1 MAVLAYAWPA
11 ARIAPRDLPVG
22 IVGTSTASQA
32 AVEGL
37 AHGKPGAF
45 DFRLYSDEA
54 SARTAIRNRDVYGAF
69 AVRPGGITVLEST
82 AASPTVAQL
91 LDNTGRQLAARAS
104 AAAAKRAAAKAAAER
119 AAQPAHGKST
129 GAAHGKSEGAG
140 KGKSSGADKGGS
152 GKAGKGGTAA
162 GKDGSGKGGS
172 GAVKAAHIHVKTVD
186 VVRISADDPR
196 GAVFSSSLLPM
207 TICSIIIALVVALTL
222 RLRPAARVAVLIVVS
237 GTAALAVYVVAQ
249 GFLGALPHDHLATWA
264 SLALTILAM
273 SSFAAGMITLVGSRG
288 LGPSAAL
295 MVFVG
300 NPFAGSTSAPELLPT
315 AVHDIGQWLPPGA
328 GASLVRGTA
337 YFDGNGSAAHVAVL
351 VLWSVLGLTAVM
363 FGHHVYPLTRVPVV
377 DGARAES
384 GDPAPEAATPGVRP
398 SADVDSVTPVGVG
411 THAHSHARHAAGA

>member
-69 AVRPGGITVLEST
+69 AVRPGSITVLEST

-119 AAQPAHGKST
+119 AAQPAHDKST
-129 GAAHGKSEGAG
+129 GAGHGKSA
-140 KGKSSGADKGGS
+140 GADKGGS
-152 GKAGKGGTAA
+152 GKAGKGGSAV
-162 GKDGSGKGGS
+162 GKDGSGKAGS

-222 RLRPAARVAVLIVVS
+222 RLRPVARVVVLIVVS

-264 SLALTILAM
+264 SLALTVLAM
-273 SSFAAGMITLVGSRG
+273 SSFTAGMITLVGSRG

-351 VLWSVLGLTAVM
+351 VLWSVLGLTAVL
-363 FGHHVYPLTRVPVV
+363 FGHHVYPLTRVPVG
-377 DGARAES
+377 DGARAGS

-398 SADVDSVTPVGVG
+398 SAEVDSVTPVRVG
-411 THAHSHARHAAGA
+411 THEHSHARHAAGA